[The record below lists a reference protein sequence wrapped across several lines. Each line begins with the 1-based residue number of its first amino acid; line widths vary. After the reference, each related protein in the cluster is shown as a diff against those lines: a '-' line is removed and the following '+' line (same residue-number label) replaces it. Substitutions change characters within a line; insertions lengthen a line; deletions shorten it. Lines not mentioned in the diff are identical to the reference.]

1 MLLKFT
7 KTVIGIGL
15 TITESHHLE
24 LIISILSYPLSGS
37 SAMSYFSILSVENIS
52 WRKHKKS
59 DKNPG
64 WDLYGQF
71 RIISV
76 LLISSM
82 ILSSRYPYV
91 LFQGSFNTLLT
102 EAMGS
107 SWPFIIND
115 VSFICELMGLVTLI

>member
-7 KTVIGIGL
+7 KTVIGRGL
-15 TITESHHLE
+15 HHHRITPFRINHFHSE
-24 LIISILSYPLSGS
+24 LPPGS
-37 SAMSYFSILSVENIS
+37 SAMSYFAGLSVENIN

-64 WDLYGQF
+64 WGLNGQF

-76 LLISSM
+76 LFISSM

-107 SWPFIIND
+107 SWPFIISD